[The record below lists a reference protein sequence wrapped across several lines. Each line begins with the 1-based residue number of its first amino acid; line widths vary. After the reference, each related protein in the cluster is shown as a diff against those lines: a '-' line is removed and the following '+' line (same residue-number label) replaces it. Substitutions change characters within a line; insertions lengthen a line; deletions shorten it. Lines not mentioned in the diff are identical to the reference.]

1 MSLAPC
7 PVCKGNHADGAT
19 CDLGGKK
26 RQPPATPENPSASSG
41 GTGATLDAD
50 SLILEAISI
59 RREAGAMLGT
69 FRLVEQI
76 GEGGMGHVYRAQDTA
91 LDREVAIKLISRE
104 VLHGNQ
110 EAVKRFLSEA
120 KLTARIR
127 HRNVVQVYGLGS
139 DRDRNPYLVMEV
151 LEGKPLRDALKARE
165 SFPLARIVHIAT
177 QILSALAVAH
187 EHLVHRDLKPGNI
200 FLTHDGETDD
210 FVKVLD
216 FGVAKALSDAA
227 ADLTGEGML
236 VGTPQYIAP
245 EIVLG
250 KGDRQDPR
258 QDIYAVGVLLFLMA
272 TGKSPWPSTD
282 TRAIYSA
289 IHAGKAPRRLR
300 DVAPAVDPFFAEVV
314 DRALAVDPDA
324 RFQSAAEFRAAL
336 RSLGEFAPGSLVADT
351 YRIERKLGE
360 GGMSAVY
367 LAYDVR
373 MERRCALKALLVSD
387 EDDPAGTVRERFR
400 QDGALAKDVRH
411 PSIVEVHAQGVW
423 RGRPYIVTEFID
435 GKTLREH
442 WRDVGWAQLVGIIGQ
457 LGSALDAVHDA
468 GIVHRDVTPENV
480 LVASGGEVKLVDFG
494 IARRP
499 GSELTGTSV
508 GYMFGRYGY
517 TAPEQA
523 FDPSKV
529 GAEADQWSLGA
540 MVYEALTGLT
550 PYRDKEDEDASGAAE
565 RYTARLLGEPR
576 PIDVREKNPTVTV
589 EVSSVVSRALS
600 HEPKDRFASATAFAE
615 ALAAAPG
622 GGIQLRVAIDPYGV
636 TPGREPVADAPTPP
650 SGGTDMAW
658 SPQGKRLKE
667 VRRPRWLWPAVAA
680 VAVAIAGG
688 TVGLVASTRGRQP
701 SPAAVAPGT
710 RVHVLVVDAGVSS
723 TVQIADARASTVTL
737 HVASDPP
744 GATLKIGGTVVALPV
759 SLERVRGTEL
769 DVVVEQAGYEPQAA
783 QLTFTEP
790 GNKVFELTKLPTAP
804 GKAVKR
810 PARRAKGEFDW
821 KEIYVRPGE
830 NQPK

>member
-1 MSLAPC
+1 MAPELC
-7 PVCKGNHADGAT
+7 PVCKGSHPGGAT

-26 RQPPATPENPSASSG
+26 REAPASPEKPSASSS
-41 GTGATLDAD
+41 GTSGTVDAE
-50 SLILEAISI
+50 SLILEAISV
-59 RREAGAMLGT
+59 RREPGAMLGG

-110 EAVKRFLSEA
+110 EAVKRFLAEA

-139 DRDRNPYLVMEV
+139 DRDGNPYLVMEV
-151 LEGKPLRDALKARE
+151 LEGKTLRDALKARE
-165 SFPLARIVHIAT
+165 SFPLPRIVHIAT

-200 FLTHDGETDD
+200 FLTHDGETED

-258 QDIYAVGVLLFLMA
+258 QDLYAVGVLLFLMA

-289 IHAGKAPRRLR
+289 IHAGKGPRRIR
-300 DVAPAVDPFFAEVV
+300 DVAPGVDPFFAEAV
-314 DRALAVDPDA
+314 DRALAVNPDE
-324 RFQSAAEFRAAL
+324 RFQSAADFRSAL
-336 RSLGEFAPGSLVADT
+336 RSLGEFAAGSLVAET

-367 LAYDVR
+367 LAQDIR
-373 MERRCALKALLVSD
+373 MERLCALKALLVSD
-387 EDDPAGTVRERFR
+387 EDDPGGTVRERFR

-411 PSIVEVHAQGVW
+411 PSIVEVYGQGVW

-435 GKTLREH
+435 GKTLRAH
-442 WRDVGWAQLVGIIGQ
+442 WRDAEWPELVRIIRQ
-457 LGSALDAVHDA
+457 LGSALDAVHEA

-529 GAEADQWSLGA
+529 GAEADQWSLA
-540 MVYEALTGLT
+540 AVVYEALTGLT
-550 PYRDKEDEDASGAAE
+550 PFRDKDDEEASGAGE
-565 RYTARLLGEPR
+565 RYTARLLGETGPV
-576 PIDVREKNPTVTV
+576 DVRQKNPTVTA
-589 EVSSVVSRALS
+589 EVASVLSRALS
-600 HEPKDRFASATAFAE
+600 HEPKDRFQNAAAFAE
-615 ALAAAPG
+615 ALLAAPAT
-622 GGIQLRVAIDPYGV
+622 GISLRVALDPYGV
-636 TPGREPVADAPTPP
+636 TAGREPVVAPDGPTPP

-658 SPQGKRLKE
+658 SPEGKGIRTA
-667 VRRPRWLWPAVAA
+667 RRPLWTWGIGLA
-680 VAVAIAGG
+680 VAVAVAGAGLAVLARGPRRVTESLPPERLAAPAPTAIA
-688 TVGLVASTRGRQP
+688 S
-701 SPAAVAPGT
+701 
-710 RVHVLVVDAGVSS
+710 VDAAPLS
-723 TVQIADARASTVTL
+723 ASVGIVTL
-737 HVASDPP
+737 RIESDPE
-744 GATLKIGGTVVALPV
+744 GATLQVGESRLALPV
-759 SLERVRGTEL
+759 SLDRRLGTRL
-769 DVVVEQAGYEPQAA
+769 DAIVEKTGYERHPDVLVFA
-783 QLTFTEP
+783 EP
-790 GNKVFELTKLPTAP
+790 GTKVFRLKRLPVADAPRSTK
-804 GKAVKR
+804 K
-810 PARRAKGEFDW
+810 PARRGKGDYDW
-821 KEIYVRPGE
+821 KEIYVRPE
-830 NQPK
+830 ESPAK